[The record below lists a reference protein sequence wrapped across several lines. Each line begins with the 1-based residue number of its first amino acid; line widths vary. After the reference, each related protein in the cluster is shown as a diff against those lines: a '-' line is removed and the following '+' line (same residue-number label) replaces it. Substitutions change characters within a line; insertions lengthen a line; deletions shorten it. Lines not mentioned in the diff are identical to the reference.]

1 MKRKITIILTLSGLL
16 FGGCASHQ
24 PSYYSNRSSEAENV
38 VIASG
43 KAAENAALVNVS
55 TRGGGSFQVN
65 QTLSQQQQQQNTNQ
79 YSVTD
84 EVIRTTQRSF
94 SSELNSA
101 IRHSIQK
108 VFNTGY

>member
-65 QTLSQQQQQQNTNQ
+65 QTLSQRQQQQNTNQ

-101 IRHSIQK
+101 IRHAIQK